1 MKHETFRVEE
11 ETWLKFKEKYGRQAD
26 QRLRELI
33 TRDLED

>member
-11 ETWLKFKEKYGRQAD
+11 ETWLKFKEKYGRQTD

-33 TRDLED
+33 AKDLRN